1 VLSLIASRALHSNQI
16 FLLTQ
21 DIETLRMALGAMAN
35 MAEDVTFQAALTV
48 DSAFFFILSS
58 TIKNRSVAV
67 HRESC
72 RVLSNVLSCEAAH
85 KLLKEEIGLA
95 RLSFLAKSADRECK

>member
-1 VLSLIASRALHSNQI
+1 MVDKNGIATLGALTCTADPDIIRELSACFLYISLTKDLELSLIASRALHSDQI

-35 MAEDVTFQAALTV
+35 MAEDVTFQAALPV

-58 TIKNRSVAV
+58 TVQSRI
-67 HRESC
+67 
-72 RVLSNVLSCEAAH
+72 AA
-85 KLLKEEIGLA
+85 
-95 RLSFLAKSADRECK
+95 